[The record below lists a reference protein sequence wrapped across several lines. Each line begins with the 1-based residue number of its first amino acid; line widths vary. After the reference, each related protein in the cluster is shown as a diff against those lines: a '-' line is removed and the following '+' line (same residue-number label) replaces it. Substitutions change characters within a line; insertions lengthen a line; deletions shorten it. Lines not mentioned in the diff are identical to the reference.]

1 LKSDEKYQ
9 NAYWRHKVIS
19 FFRNID
25 LPGFRRVSLLLPKFL
40 LKSTDSTNPHFNFS
54 QDKIWYF
61 IHPSVDHGVERSL
74 YETGFYE
81 RGTLD
86 FIKANLGEGDTY
98 MDIGG
103 NIGVHALIAA
113 KVVGEKGSVW
123 AFEPHHQTMSILEKN
138 IAENDFQNI
147 HAFQCGIGAEKSQ
160 AVLYDNWSIN
170 KGASSTVIK
179 AEKSLAIEIEIL
191 PLDMIVQQY
200 SLRPKM
206 LKMDVE
212 GMELEVLKGASR
224 TIEAYKPI
232 LIVEFSEDRAE
243 LPEGR
248 KNLFDYIQNL
258 NAYELFKQKGGKE
271 RTGKLQKISNFGEL
285 PIDDNVYCLPIKNQ

>member
-1 LKSDEKYQ
+1 
-9 NAYWRHKVIS
+9 
-19 FFRNID
+19 
-25 LPGFRRVSLLLPKFL
+25 LLLPKLFL
-40 LKSTDSTNPHFNFS
+40 KPTDSTGPHFNLS
-54 QDKIWYF
+54 QDKIWHF

-74 YETGFYE
+74 YETGHYE
-81 RGTLD
+81 RGTLT
-86 FIKANLGEGDTY
+86 FIKDNLKAGDTY
-98 MDIGG
+98 MDIGT
-103 NIGVHALIAA
+103 NIGVHALLAA

-123 AFEPHHQTMSILEKN
+123 AFEPHHQTMSVLEKN
-138 IAENDFQNI
+138 ITENEFENI
-147 HAFQCGIGAEKSQ
+147 HTFQCGIGAEKSK

-170 KGASSTVIK
+170 KGASSTVVK
-179 AEKSLAIEIEIL
+179 AEKSVAVEIDIL
-191 PLDMIVQQY
+191 PLDMVVQQQ

-248 KNLFDYIQNL
+248 KKLYNYLQNL
-258 NAYELFKQKGGKE
+258 NTYELFKQKGGKE